1 MNQVNLRPVRTK
13 SEARVRGRS
22 GGIASGEARRA
33 RITLRA
39 ALEELLSMPVK
50 DEAGIETGETIQHA
64 IAVALIEKALK
75 GDTKAFEI
83 IRDTIGEKPVERIT
97 MAEID
102 PQTIDQVERL
112 VLFHSNAEN
121 AEAKKTRAAG
131 GAERKVQ

>member
-1 MNQVNLRPVRTK
+1 
-13 SEARVRGRS
+13 VRGRS

>member
-1 MNQVNLRPVRTK
+1 MGNKTNLRPVRTK
-13 SEARVRGRS
+13 SEARARGRS
-22 GGIASGEARRA
+22 GGLASGEARRA

-39 ALEELLSMPVK
+39 ALEELLSMPLK
-50 DEAGIETGETIQHA
+50 DESGIETGETMQHA

-102 PQTIDQVERL
+102 PHTIDQVEQL
-112 VLFHSNAEN
+112 VLFHSNAE
-121 AEAKKTRAAG
+121 AKKTGATE
-131 GAERKVQ
+131 GAERKE